1 MLLYNCK
8 IVVGISAISTCPLS
22 EYIFVLSI
30 ANTPPLHQC
39 HKLKGKSQ
47 GFPFFRFTFHFP
59 SVKLRSAKP
68 VNKRIPSKTG
78 KIAVKLKTPR
88 FFPLCS

>member
-1 MLLYNCK
+1 MISDLYEK
-8 IVVGISAISTCPLS
+8 AGYMV
-22 EYIFVLSI
+22 
-30 ANTPPLHQC
+30 QC

-68 VNKRIPSKTG
+68 VNMRITS
-78 KIAVKLKTPR
+78 
-88 FFPLCS
+88 